1 MDKQINNPPLFSID
15 IQLTNTDFATL
26 TINENDDIENKIK
39 LFCEEN
45 NLPSTAESIIN
56 EQVMNQLNNQ
66 ILECKI

>member
-1 MDKQINNPPLFSID
+1 MDKQNNNPPLFSID

-26 TINENDDIENKIK
+26 TINENDDIEKKIK
-39 LFCEEN
+39 LFCEQH
-45 NLPSTAESIIN
+45 NLPSTAESLIN